1 MDMERNG
8 TGFLPTRIIPTLV
21 TDQFL
26 LKVVYIFRK
35 TVTIHI
41 PSWMV
46 CYYVAEDTRS
56 IEHPYSRLFSVP
68 VEARRTMTAG
78 ASSLLMTV
86 EYIITRKKK
95 RIGREILSFGRDY
108 FDPSDENNKFTVPI
122 NP

>member
-26 LKVVYIFRK
+26 LAVYIFRK

-95 RIGREILSFGRDY
+95 AHWTRDLIVR
-108 FDPSDENNKFTVPI
+108 PGLL
-122 NP
+122 

>member
-26 LKVVYIFRK
+26 LAVYIFRK

>member
-1 MDMERNG
+1 MIE
-8 TGFLPTRIIPTLV
+8 FLNRIIYGSSETEQDIYQHELSQHV

-26 LKVVYIFRK
+26 LAVYIFRK

-95 RIGREILSFGRDY
+95 AHWTRDLIVR
-108 FDPSDENNKFTVPI
+108 PGLL
-122 NP
+122 